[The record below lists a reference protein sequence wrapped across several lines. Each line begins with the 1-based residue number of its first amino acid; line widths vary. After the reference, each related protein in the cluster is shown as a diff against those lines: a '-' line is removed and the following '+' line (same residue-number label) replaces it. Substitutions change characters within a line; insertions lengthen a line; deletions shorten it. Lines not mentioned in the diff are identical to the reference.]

1 MDILIYGAGAVGLGI
16 ASCVLKA
23 GATLDIIAR
32 EHTVSLLRKEGF
44 KRTGILGDYYAG
56 PDQFKAHS
64 SLKNILINK
73 CDYLFV
79 CTKSFD
85 SQQAAKD
92 ISQYKGGLQ
101 SKTKIILFQN
111 GWGNAEIFTSYFPE
125 DIIYNARVITGFSRL
140 KPNEVTI
147 TVHADAIHIGSLFH
161 KDISGLHEVCQLIT
175 IGDIPC
181 ELNENIEKD
190 LWAKMLYNCAL
201 NGLGAILNVPY
212 GVLGESEY
220 SRNIMKGIVKE
231 IYTVIEREGYKTWW
245 ETAEDYLETFYGKL
259 LPSTAQHES
268 STLQD
273 IRSKKPTEI
282 EALNGAVIQLA
293 EKYQLSVPYN
303 RFIYNMVK
311 FIEAGNLAMD

>member
-1 MDILIYGAGAVGLGI
+1 MYILIYGAGAVGLGI
-16 ASCVLKA
+16 ASCLLKA

-32 EHTVSLLRKEGF
+32 EYTVSLLRKEGL
-44 KRTGILGDYYAG
+44 KRTGIFGDYYAK

-64 SLKNILINK
+64 SLKDIPINK

-85 SQQAAKD
+85 SQQAARD
-92 ISQYKGGLQ
+92 IFQYKGDLQ

-111 GWGNAEIFTSYFPE
+111 GWGNAEIFASYFPE
-125 DIIYNARVITGFSRL
+125 EIIYNARVITGFSRL

-161 KDISGLHEVCQLIT
+161 KDIAGLHELCNLIT
-175 IGDIPC
+175 RGGIPC
-181 ELNENIEKD
+181 EVNENIEKD

-212 GVLGESEY
+212 GLLGESEY
-220 SRNIMKGIVKE
+220 SRNLMKGVVKE
-231 IYTVIEREGYKTWW
+231 IYMVIEREGYRTWW
-245 ETAEDYLETFYGKL
+245 ETPEDYLETFYGKL

-273 IRSKKPTEI
+273 IRAKKPTEI

-293 EKYQLSVPYN
+293 KKHQLSVPYN
-303 RFIYNMVK
+303 LFIFSMVK
-311 FIEAGNLAMD
+311 FIEERNFIDS